1 MSADLCTM
9 GLSASRHRSLNRDV
23 TPRARM
29 EGATLAHSRKKPPHF
44 AAGRA
49 ETVPGPAIGAGDS
62 FGRDKVLPHTCY
74 KIAE

>member
-1 MSADLCTM
+1 
-9 GLSASRHRSLNRDV
+9 
-23 TPRARM
+23 M